1 MAYKI
6 KNINYNSISNAD
18 EYVVYTVAFDV
29 EDTKSKD
36 QVGFTHD
43 FYFANGTK
51 QDEVTASVI
60 SLLSGAVSIMYNKA
74 TYYNLSITSDE
85 VADVISTVLAIP
97 ELTTE
102 STATEAPVVEESTS
116 TPIDSFG
123 EPTVTEEAAVIEE
136 TSTVET
142 VVEPEVVT
150 ETVVE
155 EPVVE
160 TTVVIEESTT
170 VEETPVVEETTV
182 TEETTT
188 TEPVAE
194 VTTEE
199 TTTTDTT
206 VTDTTT
212 DTGSTDTGTDTTS
225 TDTTENNG

>member
-18 EYVVYTVAFDV
+18 EYVVYTVAFEV

-51 QDEVTASVI
+51 QDVVNASVI

-85 VADVISTVLAIP
+85 VADVIGTVLAIP

-102 STATEAPVVEESTS
+102 STVTEVPVVEEESTTV

-123 EPTVTEEAAVIEE
+123 DSTSTEEAAAVVEE
-136 TSTVET
+136 TSTVE
-142 VVEPEVVT
+142 
-150 ETVVE
+150 ET
-155 EPVVE
+155 P
-160 TTVVIEESTT
+160 I
-170 VEETPVVEETTV
+170 VEET
-182 TEETTT
+182 
-188 TEPVAE
+188 
-194 VTTEE
+194 

-212 DTGSTDTGTDTTS
+212 DTGSTDTSTDSGTTDTTS